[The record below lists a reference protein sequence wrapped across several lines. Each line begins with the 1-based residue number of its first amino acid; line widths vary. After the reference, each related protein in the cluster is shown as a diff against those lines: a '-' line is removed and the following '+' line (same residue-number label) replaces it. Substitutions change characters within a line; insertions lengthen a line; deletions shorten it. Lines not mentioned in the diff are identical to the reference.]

1 VEKTYIYAASTPP
14 KHAGK
19 TSSNHAPAVPHAAAA
34 SSTFF
39 WQDRFRLLRLASTMA
54 NAHSVATLENS
65 QPALWLMR
73 RMDTGENPDRSG
85 FYNAGL
91 VHA

>member
-1 VEKTYIYAASTPP
+1 LKYVEKTYIYAASTPP

-65 QPALWLMR
+65 QPAQ
-73 RMDTGENPDRSG
+73 
-85 FYNAGL
+85 L
-91 VHA
+91 VYM